1 MAVNIQSSK
10 LDFDNIKNQLK
21 THFAAKSEFSDFNF
35 EASGISNILDVLAY
49 NTHYNALTA
58 NFALNESF
66 LSTAQLR
73 SSVVAH
79 ATSLGYNIR
88 SRTASRAT
96 VGISVNLLSV
106 INRPNTIAL
115 PSGFKFQAA
124 VGDVTYTFQTR
135 QTHYATDDGN
145 GVYTFKDGDGNSNIL
160 IYEGTPRTKTFI
172 VGEVGERQLYV
183 IPDQTIDTST
193 AIVRVFDSVTT
204 SAFTTYANINT
215 ATAVTSESTFYQL
228 SESPNGNYELNFGD
242 GISFG
247 RSPSAGNKITVD
259 YLSAEGAA
267 ANGAAIFNPAQTISV
282 TSGSTSVNKSVDVVT
297 VSNSNSGAERQSLE
311 SIRSNAP
318 IAFATQQRLVTAD
331 DYKAVI
337 IQNYSAVTDATA
349 WGGEDNV
356 PPKYGCAYVSLAFQD
371 GTSDDQKQAVKD
383 SIVANITDNLSI
395 MAVDTI
401 FSDPVETFLEVGCT
415 FNFDPSL
422 SGLTVQATEDQVLPL
437 IRQYFDDN
445 LKAFSKVWRRSDLL
459 AIIDDQ
465 SEAILNSSID
475 VKMQQRLVP
484 ILNESVSYEI
494 PFPVKIAEPDDVNVI
509 IRSSTF
515 IFNDKP
521 CSIQNTLASNKLQI
535 VDAIGQTI
543 IDNIGSYDPDKGTIS
558 LVGFE
563 PQQITTGNDFIKF
576 SAVPANQGTIRPL
589 RNYIINIDNDISFAS
604 GIIDRQTLQ
613 VSL

>member
-1 MAVNIQSSK
+1 MAVNIQSSR

-73 SSVVAH
+73 SSIVAH

-96 VGISVNLLSV
+96 VNVSVNLLSV
-106 INRPNTIAL
+106 INRPTTIAL
-115 PSGFKFQAA
+115 PSGFTFQGA

-135 QTHYATDDGN
+135 QTYYASDDGN
-145 GVYTFKDGDGNSNIL
+145 GIYTFKDSDGNSNLVIF
-160 IYEGTPRTKTFI
+160 EGTARTKTFI

-193 AIVRVFDSVTT
+193 AIVRVYDNLST

-215 ATAVTSESTFYQL
+215 ATGVTSDSTFYQL

-259 YLSAEGAA
+259 YLSADGAT
-267 ANGAAIFNPAQTISV
+267 ANGAAIFNPAQSIFV
-282 TSGSTSVNKSVDVVT
+282 ESGGYSSPYTPDVVT
-297 VSNSNSGAERQSLE
+297 ISNSNSGAERQSLE

-437 IRQYFDDN
+437 IKQYFTDY
-445 LKAFSKVWRRSDLL
+445 LKAFGKVWRRSDLL
-459 AIIDDQ
+459 ALIDDQ

-484 ILNESVSYEI
+484 VLNDTVSYEI
-494 PFPVKIAEPDDVNVI
+494 PFPVKIAEPDDSNI
-509 IRSSTF
+509 IVRSSTF
-515 IFNDKP
+515 IFNNKP
-521 CSIQNTLASNKLQI
+521 CSIQNALSSNKLKI
-535 VDAIGQTI
+535 IDAIGQVV
-543 IDNIGSYDPDKGTIS
+543 IDNIGSYDADKGVIT
-558 LVGFE
+558 LVGFAPE
-563 PQQITTGNDFIKF
+563 QITTGSDFIKF
-576 SAVPANQGTIRPL
+576 SATPANQGTIRPL
-589 RNYIINIDNDISFAS
+589 RNYIINIDEDISFAS

>member
-106 INRPNTIAL
+106 INRPNTVAL

-183 IPDQTIDTST
+183 IPDQTIDTTT

-215 ATAVTSESTFYQL
+215 ASAVTSESTFYQL

-242 GISFG
+242 SISFG
-247 RSPSAGNKITVD
+247 RSPSAGNKITVN
-259 YLSAEGAA
+259 YLSTEGEV
-267 ANGAAIFNPAQTISV
+267 ANGAAIFNPAQSIFVESGG
-282 TSGSTSVNKSVDVVT
+282 TSSPFSVDVVT
-297 VSNSNSGAERQSLE
+297 VSNSNSGAQRQSLE

-459 AIIDDQ
+459 AIVDDQ

-543 IDNIGSYDPDKGTIS
+543 IDNIGSYNPDKGTIS

-563 PQQITTGNDFIKF
+563 PQQITTGSNFIKF

>member
-96 VGISVNLLSV
+96 ISVSVNLLSV

-135 QTHYATDDGN
+135 ETHYATDDGN
-145 GVYTFKDGDGNSNIL
+145 GVYTFKDGNGNSNLI
-160 IYEGTPRTKTFI
+160 IYEGTSRTKTFI

-183 IPDQTIDTST
+183 IPDQTIDTTT

-204 SAFTTYANINT
+204 SAFTSYTNINT
-215 ATAVTSESTFYQL
+215 ASAVTSESTFYQL

-259 YLSAEGAA
+259 YLSTEGEV
-267 ANGAAIFNPAQTISV
+267 ANGAAIFNPAQSIFVESGG
-282 TSGSTSVNKSVDVVT
+282 TSSPFSVDVVT
-297 VSNSNSGAERQSLE
+297 VSNSNSGAQRQSLE

-356 PPKYGCAYVSLAFQD
+356 PPKYGCAYVSLVFQD
-371 GTSDDQKQAVKD
+371 GTSADQKQAVKD
-383 SIVANITDNLSI
+383 SIVVNITDNLSI

-422 SGLTVQATEDQVLPL
+422 SGLTVQATEDQVFGL

-445 LKAFSKVWRRSDLL
+445 LKAFGKVWRRSDLL
-459 AIIDDQ
+459 GLIDDR
-465 SEAILNSSID
+465 SDAILNSSVD

-484 ILNESVSYEI
+484 ILDEQVSYELDY
-494 PFPVKIAEPDDVNVI
+494 PVKIAEPDDVNTI

-521 CSIQNTLASNKLQI
+521 CSIQNALASNKLQI
-535 VDAIGQTI
+535 IDALGQI
-543 IDNIGSYDPDKGTIS
+543 VIDNIGSYNDDKGTIS
-558 LVGFE
+558 LVGFA

-589 RNYIINIDNDISFAS
+589 RNYIINVDQDISFAS

>member
-1 MAVNIQSSK
+1 MAVNIQSSR

-96 VGISVNLLSV
+96 VNVSVNLLSLM
-106 INRPNTIAL
+106 NRPTTVAL
-115 PSGFKFQAA
+115 PSGFQFQAA

-135 QTHYATDDGN
+135 QTYYASDDGN
-145 GVYTFKDGDGNSNIL
+145 GIYTFKDSEGNSNLVIF
-160 IYEGTPRTKTFI
+160 EGQPRTKTFI
-172 VGEVGERQLYV
+172 VGEVGERQLYI

-193 AIVRVFDSVTT
+193 AIVRVFDNLNT
-204 SAFTTYANINT
+204 SAFTTYANIST
-215 ATAVTSESTFYQL
+215 ATAVTAESTFYQL
-228 SESPNGNYELNFGD
+228 SEAPNGNYELNFGD

-259 YLSAEGAA
+259 YLSADGET
-267 ANGAAIFNPAQTISV
+267 ANGASIFNPANTLSV
-282 TSGSTSVNKSVDVVT
+282 SGSGYSVQRTVDVVT

-337 IQNYSAVTDATA
+337 IQNFSAVTDATA

-383 SIVANITDNLSI
+383 AIVANITDNLSI

-437 IRQYFDDN
+437 IKQYFEDN
-445 LKAFSKVWRRSDLL
+445 LKAFGKVWRRSDLL
-459 AIIDDQ
+459 ALIDDQ
-465 SEAILNSSID
+465 SEAILNSSIEC
-475 VKMQQRLVP
+475 KMQQRLVP
-484 ILNESVSYEI
+484 ILDEIVSYEI
-494 PFPVKIAEPDDVNVI
+494 PFPTKIAEPDDVNTIV
-509 IRSSTF
+509 RSSTF
-515 IFNDKP
+515 IFDDKP
-521 CSIQNTLASNKLQI
+521 CSIQNALNSSKLQI
-535 VDAIGQTI
+535 TDALGQVV
-543 IDNIGSYDPDKGTIS
+543 IDNIGSYNADKGTIS
-558 LVGFE
+558 LTGFA
-563 PQQITTGNDFIKF
+563 PQQITTGSDFIKF

-589 RNYIINIDNDISFAS
+589 RNYIINIDEDISFAS

>member
-115 PSGFKFQAA
+115 PSGFTFQAA

-145 GVYTFKDGDGNSNIL
+145 GVYTFKDGEGNSNIL
-160 IYEGTPRTKTFI
+160 IYEGTPRIKTFI

-193 AIVRVFDSVTT
+193 AIVRVYDSVTT

-259 YLSAEGAA
+259 YLSAEGAV
-267 ANGAAIFNPAQTISV
+267 ANGAAIFNPAQTIAV
-282 TSGSTSVNKSVDVVT
+282 PSGSTTVNKSLDVVT

-445 LKAFSKVWRRSDLL
+445 LKAFGKVWRRSDLL

-484 ILNESVSYEI
+484 ILNESISYEI
-494 PFPVKIAEPDDVNVI
+494 PFPVKIAEPDDVNII

-563 PQQITTGNDFIKF
+563 PQQITTGNNFIKF

>member
-106 INRPNTIAL
+106 INRPNTVAL

-160 IYEGTPRTKTFI
+160 IYEGTPQTKTFI

-183 IPDQTIDTST
+183 IPDQTIDTTT

-215 ATAVTSESTFYQL
+215 ASAVTSESTFYQL

-242 GISFG
+242 SISFG
-247 RSPSAGNKITVD
+247 RSPSAGNKITVN
-259 YLSAEGAA
+259 YLSTEGEV
-267 ANGAAIFNPAQTISV
+267 ANGAAIFNPAQSIFVESGG
-282 TSGSTSVNKSVDVVT
+282 TSSPFSVDVVT
-297 VSNSNSGAERQSLE
+297 VSNSNSGAQRQSLE

-459 AIIDDQ
+459 AIVDDQ

-543 IDNIGSYDPDKGTIS
+543 IDNIGSYNPDKGTIS

-563 PQQITTGNDFIKF
+563 PQQITTGSNFIKF